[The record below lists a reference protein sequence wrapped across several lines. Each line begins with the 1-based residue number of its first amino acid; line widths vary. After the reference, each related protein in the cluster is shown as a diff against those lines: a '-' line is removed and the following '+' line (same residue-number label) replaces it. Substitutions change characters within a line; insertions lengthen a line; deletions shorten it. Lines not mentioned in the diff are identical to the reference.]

1 MSFVYKSINDDLN
14 VTLSI
19 IPEKKNDERE
29 WKSSR
34 EGKKERNGKYVAI
47 AKSACTKRAC
57 KRELLRMLGQ
67 DRREGWTQCN
77 ETARS
82 AAGIILIT
90 KLTAVG
96 RFLSANSLP
105 DEFETRAGRLGNN
118 RTHERTNERPGFSAK
133 RENATAFLIS
143 YCVLTCHTCD
153 HAMQYRGLEFLFSA
167 PGPFNTPLPPSHE
180 GPGRVGV
187 GSCAFQIMRS
197 RVHQPRLRYEHYARS
212 RYR

>member
-1 MSFVYKSINDDLN
+1 MKIAKRRKKG
-14 VTLSI
+14 
-19 IPEKKNDERE
+19 EKRQICSDGEKRMHETSMQTRIAADARPGQARRVNAMQ
-29 WKSSR
+29 
-34 EGKKERNGKYVAI
+34 RNGPFRGRNYLNYQI
-47 AKSACTKRAC
+47 NGGWSFFI
-57 KRELLRMLGQ
+57 GQ
-67 DRREGWTQCN
+67 F
-77 ETARS
+77 S
-82 AAGIILIT
+82 
-90 KLTAVG
+90 
-96 RFLSANSLP
+96 
-105 DEFETRAGRLGNN
+105 AGRVWNTGRAARQQSYT
-118 RTHERTNERPGFSAK
+118 RTSQRTNERPGFSAK

-167 PGPFNTPLPPSHE
+167 PGPFDTPLLPSHE